1 MQVIRLLQTTLI
13 LLNRKKVTAKEL
25 ADRFQV
31 TPRTVYRDIDALSLA
46 GVPVY
51 SVKGRNGGIYL
62 DESFY
67 VDNTLMEKEQDD
79 LLLALH
85 LLQSIGL
92 ADTEELMEK
101 LGSVYDWSDWL
112 SVDLSQEG
120 SVHSETFTQLK
131 QALFNDQEIQFTYY
145 TEYGQTRLIK
155 AAPKRI
161 LYKYQTWYLLAY
173 QLDKAAWEVYP
184 LQRIKQVVFGQ
195 RIEAPLPPEE
205 LNFPK
210 IAVKL
215 RFSKRIAYK
224 RYDEFSELELIDNPD
239 SSFET
244 TMDFAVF
251 DDLYRFLLPLGKN
264 VQILEPQWVK
274 EKVVAYTQSFL
285 ENQF

>member
-92 ADTEELMEK
+92 ADTEELMQK
-101 LGSVYDWSDWL
+101 LRSVYDWSDWL

-120 SVHSETFTQLK
+120 SVHS
-131 QALFNDQEIQFTYY
+131 
-145 TEYGQTRLIK
+145 
-155 AAPKRI
+155 
-161 LYKYQTWYLLAY
+161 
-173 QLDKAAWEVYP
+173 
-184 LQRIKQVVFGQ
+184 
-195 RIEAPLPPEE
+195 
-205 LNFPK
+205 
-210 IAVKL
+210 
-215 RFSKRIAYK
+215 
-224 RYDEFSELELIDNPD
+224 
-239 SSFET
+239 
-244 TMDFAVF
+244 
-251 DDLYRFLLPLGKN
+251 
-264 VQILEPQWVK
+264 
-274 EKVVAYTQSFL
+274 
-285 ENQF
+285 